1 MVYAEVRV
9 RVSLAARSVCIKF
22 VTSAMRIT
30 YLFKREASILRN
42 DLSLVLNV
50 GILGQLDLDAY
61 HGVDLPSARAAIA
74 RRAAANGDTDDQN
87 DEEDDNDASR
97 DPAVV
102 VVVVPHGLCSE
113 WRRRWRHGRCHET
126 RPRFEASTAA
136 PEVGCSGWGDTA
148 YTAGGGVV
156 ADFFVCSFCCLWIVA
171 FSTQRPQRGAFSTHE
186 RPQRGVNETLFPRV
200 IMASA
205 GSLSL
210 LIFIYCMCA
219 N

>member
-1 MVYAEVRV
+1 MVNALNGRTNGVRGGACASQPRGSL
-9 RVSLAARSVCIKF
+9 RVHKI

-74 RRAAANGDTDDQN
+74 RRAAANADTDDQN

-102 VVVVPHGLCSE
+102 VVPHGLCSE
-113 WRRRWRHGRCHET
+113 WRRRWLHGRRHET
-126 RPRFEASTAA
+126 
-136 PEVGCSGWGDTA
+136 
-148 YTAGGGVV
+148 
-156 ADFFVCSFCCLWIVA
+156 
-171 FSTQRPQRGAFSTHE
+171 
-186 RPQRGVNETLFPRV
+186 
-200 IMASA
+200 SA
-205 GSLSL
+205 TV
-210 LIFIYCMCA
+210 
-219 N
+219 